1 MDSFMLDSFKT
12 RYRGP
17 LRVEHSNEGLYESLH
32 EGLVVGTIGCRF
44 ELAAKIESEASVD
57 SKF

>member
-1 MDSFMLDSFKT
+1 MLDSFKT

-17 LRVEHSNEGLYESLH
+17 LRGEHSNEGLYESLH
-32 EGLVVGTIGCRF
+32 EGLVVGTIGCGF